1 MNLRTA
7 SLGLSMACSL
17 HDEPVLVLDGPEHV
31 HVYELGP
38 VEGPVPRLSDGTEP
52 PGLRV
57 LVPRRDV
64 AEVGGDRIIARGPGR
79 TPIVARWRGQ
89 EVVWT
94 LEVDLETELR
104 VMGVPSSLRPGDV
117 ARLDL
122 AAVRSGVPVA
132 IGEVVWVSSDPT
144 VLAVTGGEI
153 EALRPGR
160 AFVTAQTKAAEAM
173 VELAVVN
180 DRR

>member
-1 MNLRTA
+1 MNWRTA
-7 SLGLSMACSL
+7 SLGLSIACSL
-17 HDEPVLVLDGPEHV
+17 HEEPVLVLDGPTRVQV
-31 HVYELGP
+31 HELGP
-38 VEGPVPRLSDGTEP
+38 VEGPVVRLSDGSDP
-52 PGLRV
+52 AGLRV

-64 AEVGGDRIIARGPGR
+64 AEVGGHQVIARGPGR
-79 TPIVARWRGQ
+79 TPVVARWRGQ

-104 VMGVPSSLRPGDV
+104 VSGVPSSLRPGDK

-122 AAVRSGVPVA
+122 AAIRLGVPVA
-132 IGEVVWVSSDPT
+132 LGEVTWMSSDPT
-144 VLAVTGGEI
+144 VLAVSEGQV

-173 VELAVVN
+173 VEVAVVS